1 MKHTGPV
8 NATLKLPALIRTTLE
23 ERRNY
28 HQRFFYTFLFIT
40 CLLVLLFV
48 YMIWSLRLE
57 HPEVQLL
64 LGLIGLV
71 LPGIFG
77 YLVFHHNKRK
87 RILDDCLHRGKFS
100 VIKGMLDGIQPLRW
114 KRVRYVIDGYGIDGV
129 LVFPG
134 FTAFQNTRVIDT
146 ITTYDSAIELYLLP
160 NGLIAGAYYPDLDRE
175 PGIRTASAEDWKSI
189 GQSLQGGLLLYAG
202 VGAFISLIVVAVS
215 WYLERENGNGWEM
228 LGIRLLVVNGAVF
241 SLLVVHLLIDWPA
254 VRALLDKYHPS
265 VHVEVYQGLSAEW
278 YLTGTRYGRTATTT
292 FNGWIRL
299 SGSLHQIQFD
309 DLFTSGNDV
318 LEPLKIPTQLE
329 YLVYKGRMI
338 FLRSTVENHT
348 GRKQR

>member
-1 MKHTGPV
+1 MKYTGSA

-23 ERRNY
+23 ERCNY

-40 CLLVLLFV
+40 CVLVLLFV
-48 YMIWSLRLE
+48 YMIWSLRHE
-57 HPEVQLL
+57 HLEVQLP
-64 LGLIGLV
+64 LGMIGLV
-71 LPGIFG
+71 LLGIFG

-100 VIKGMLDGIQPLRW
+100 VIKGTLDGIQPLRW
-114 KRVRYVIDGYGIDGV
+114 QRVRYVIDGYGIDGV

-146 ITTYDSAIELYLLP
+146 ITTYDRAIELYLLP

-175 PGIRTASAEDWKSI
+175 PGTRPASAEDWKSI
-189 GQSLQGGLLLYAG
+189 AQSLRGGLLVFVG
-202 VGAFISLIVVAVS
+202 VSAFISLIVVAIS

-228 LGIRLLVVNGAVF
+228 LGMQLLVVNGAVL
-241 SLLVVHLLIDWPA
+241 SLLVVHLLINWPA
-254 VRALLDKYHPS
+254 VRALFDKYHPS
-265 VHVEVYQGLSAEW
+265 VHVQVYQGLSAEW
-278 YLTGTRYGRTATTT
+278 YLTGTRYGGTASTT

-309 DLFTSGNDV
+309 NLFSSGNDV
-318 LEPLKIPTQLE
+318 LEPLKTPTQLE
-329 YLVYKGRMI
+329 YLVHNDRMI
-338 FLRSTVENHT
+338 FLRSSVENNKT
-348 GRKQR
+348 P